1 MKCILTR
8 QKIKL
13 MISEETMQF
22 CKLRRIFQY
31 YVPSKLLSPEKYP
44 HHVLLLFYPF
54 KYQRELLS
62 GFQIA
67 RARSAGCC
75 KHKKKKFEPFAD
87 LVGLSRKIMRTLCP
101 KYY

>member
-13 MISEETMQF
+13 LISEETMQF

-75 KHKKKKFEPFAD
+75 KHKKNK
-87 LVGLSRKIMRTLCP
+87 V
-101 KYY
+101 